1 MTTRR
6 TVVRFSFAR
15 ADVRVEYN
23 SLAIGSRGTLI
34 ALGTNKTTPYC
45 VNATLKSP
53 ASPYPSRSAMKL
65 LWNKNASRR
74 RDVDTRRGPEKRPRV
89 RKDFRSKEKP
99 RWTPSL
105 ASVRQTKPNRIADSI
120 TINTMPATTAPTRP
134 NVTSERNVIG
144 TVTPSIKMLTRDN
157 VRID

>member
-15 ADVRVEYN
+15 TDVRVEYN
-23 SLAIGSRGTLI
+23 SLAIGRRGTLI

-53 ASPYPSRSAMKL
+53 ASPNPSRSAMKL

-74 RDVDTRRGPEKRPRV
+74 RDVETRRGPKKKPRV
-89 RKDFRSKEKP
+89 RKDFRSREKP
-99 RWTPSL
+99 RRTPSL
-105 ASVRQTKPNRIADSI
+105 LSVRKTKPNR
-120 TINTMPATTAPTRP
+120 
-134 NVTSERNVIG
+134 VTDKLNKTVIVSTVLRNGSNFERSALRN
-144 TVTPSIKMLTRDN
+144 
-157 VRID
+157 